1 MEKITL
7 KLGDVLQLE
16 SEINGYVE
24 PQTGE
29 QVFEGFSKQNL
40 SIILKYEGERTK
52 VEALRDELIKK
63 YGEEDG
69 NGGVLVKM
77 YNEVK
82 DDEGNVTGKVVNPQ
96 YIEFDN
102 EYGLLLNQE
111 IEIEYPEITK
121 EDLKDAGKTKDKYQ
135 VLFKLIK
142 KLYLSKTNSKTSKHL
157 FRTLQNPLTNLPK
170 TNQKPC

>member
-16 SEINGYVE
+16 SEINGYTD
-24 PQTGE
+24 PQNGE

-40 SIILKYEGERTK
+40 SIILKYELSDFSTELKGERSK
-52 VEALRDELIKK
+52 VENLRDELIKK
-63 YGEEDG
+63 YGEDDG
-69 NGGVLVKM
+69 NGGILVKM

-96 YIEFDN
+96 YLEFDK
-102 EYGLLLNQE
+102 EYGVLLNQE

-135 VLFKLIK
+135 VLFRLIK
-142 KLYLSKTNSKTSKHL
+142 K
-157 FRTLQNPLTNLPK
+157 
-170 TNQKPC
+170 

>member
-16 SEINGYVE
+16 SEINGYIE

-29 QVFEGFSKQNL
+29 QMFEGFSKQNL
-40 SIILKYEGERTK
+40 SIILKYELSDFSTELKGERTK
-52 VEALRDELIKK
+52 VETLRDELIKK

-82 DDEGNVTGKVVNPQ
+82 DDEGTVTGKVVNPQ

-102 EYGLLLNQE
+102 EYGVLLNQE

-142 KLYLSKTNSKTSKHL
+142 KEVKKEGAN
-157 FRTLQNPLTNLPK
+157 
-170 TNQKPC
+170 

>member
-1 MEKITL
+1 MDKITL

-16 SEINGYVE
+16 SEINGYIE

-40 SIILKYEGERTK
+40 SIILKYELSDFSTELKGERTK
-52 VEALRDELIKK
+52 VETLRDELIKK

-102 EYGLLLNQE
+102 EYGVLLNQE

-142 KLYLSKTNSKTSKHL
+142 KEVKKEGAN
-157 FRTLQNPLTNLPK
+157 
-170 TNQKPC
+170 

>member
-1 MEKITL
+1 MDKITL

-16 SEINGYVE
+16 SEINGYVD
-24 PQTGE
+24 PQSGE
-29 QVFEGFSKQNL
+29 QIYEGFSKQNL
-40 SIILKYEGERTK
+40 SIILKYELSDFSATLKSERSK

-69 NGGVLVKM
+69 NGGIMVKM
-77 YNEVK
+77 RNDVK
-82 DDEGNVTGKVVNPQ
+82 DEEGNVTGTVINPK
-96 YIEFDN
+96 YLEFDK
-102 EYGLLLNQE
+102 EYGTLLNQE

-142 KLYLSKTNSKTSKHL
+142 K
-157 FRTLQNPLTNLPK
+157 
-170 TNQKPC
+170 

>member
-40 SIILKYEGERTK
+40 SIILKYELSDFSTELKGERTK

-142 KLYLSKTNSKTSKHL
+142 KEVKKEGAN
-157 FRTLQNPLTNLPK
+157 
-170 TNQKPC
+170 

>member
-16 SEINGYVE
+16 SEINGYIE
-24 PQTGE
+24 PQTGD

-40 SIILKYEGERTK
+40 SIILKYELSDFSTELKGERTK

-82 DDEGNVTGKVVNPQ
+82 DDEGTVTGKVVNPQ

-102 EYGLLLNQE
+102 EYGVLLNQE

-121 EDLKDAGKTKDKYQ
+121 EDLKEAGKTKDKYR

-142 KLYLSKTNSKTSKHL
+142 K
-157 FRTLQNPLTNLPK
+157 
-170 TNQKPC
+170 

>member
-16 SEINGYVE
+16 SEINGYTD

-40 SIILKYEGERTK
+40 SIILKYELSDFSTELKGERSK
-52 VEALRDELIKK
+52 VETLRDELIKK
-63 YGEEDG
+63 YGEDDG
-69 NGGVLVKM
+69 NGGILVKM

-96 YIEFDN
+96 YLEFDK
-102 EYGLLLNQE
+102 EYGVLLNQE

-135 VLFKLIK
+135 VLFRLIK
-142 KLYLSKTNSKTSKHL
+142 K
-157 FRTLQNPLTNLPK
+157 
-170 TNQKPC
+170 

>member
-16 SEINGYVE
+16 SEINGYIE

-29 QVFEGFSKQNL
+29 QMFEGFSKQNL
-40 SIILKYEGERTK
+40 SIILKYELSDFSTELKGERTK
-52 VEALRDELIKK
+52 VETLRDELIKK

-102 EYGLLLNQE
+102 EYGVLLNQE

-121 EDLKDAGKTKDKYQ
+121 EDLKEAGKTKDKYQ

-142 KLYLSKTNSKTSKHL
+142 K
-157 FRTLQNPLTNLPK
+157 
-170 TNQKPC
+170 

>member
-16 SEINGYVE
+16 SEINGYIE

-40 SIILKYEGERTK
+40 SIILKYELSDFSTELKGERTK

-102 EYGLLLNQE
+102 EYGVLLNQE

-121 EDLKDAGKTKDKYQ
+121 EDLKEAGKTKDKYQ

-142 KLYLSKTNSKTSKHL
+142 KEVKKEGAN
-157 FRTLQNPLTNLPK
+157 
-170 TNQKPC
+170 

>member
-16 SEINGYVE
+16 SEINGYTE

-29 QVFEGFSKQNL
+29 QIFEGFSKQNL
-40 SIILKYEGERTK
+40 SIILKYELSDFSTELKAERSK
-52 VEALRDELIKK
+52 VETLRDELIKK

-69 NGGVLVKM
+69 NGGILVKM

-82 DDEGNVTGKVVNPQ
+82 DDEGNVTGKVINPQ

-102 EYGLLLNQE
+102 EYGVLLNQE

-142 KLYLSKTNSKTSKHL
+142 K
-157 FRTLQNPLTNLPK
+157 
-170 TNQKPC
+170 

>member
-16 SEINGYVE
+16 SEINGYTD

-40 SIILKYEGERTK
+40 SIILKYELSDFSTELKAERSK
-52 VEALRDELIKK
+52 VETLRDELIKK

-82 DDEGNVTGKVVNPQ
+82 DDEGNVTGKVINPQ
-96 YIEFDN
+96 YIEFDT
-102 EYGLLLNQE
+102 EYGVLLNQE

-142 KLYLSKTNSKTSKHL
+142 KEVKKEGAN
-157 FRTLQNPLTNLPK
+157 
-170 TNQKPC
+170 

>member
-1 MEKITL
+1 MDKITL

-16 SEINGYVE
+16 SEINGYTE

-29 QVFEGFSKQNL
+29 QVYEGFSKQNL
-40 SIILKYEGERTK
+40 SIILKYELSDFSTNLKSERTK
-52 VEALRDELIKK
+52 VETLRDELIKK

-69 NGGVLVKM
+69 KGGILVRM

-82 DDEGNVTGKVVNPQ
+82 DEEGNVTGKVINPQ
-96 YIEFDN
+96 YVEFDN
-102 EYGLLLNQE
+102 EYGVLLNQE
-111 IEIEYPEITK
+111 IEIEHPEITI

-142 KLYLSKTNSKTSKHL
+142 K
-157 FRTLQNPLTNLPK
+157 
-170 TNQKPC
+170 